1 MEFRF
6 TDEQRMIFDSAADV
20 LASVSDSSAVRHA
33 MRNDPFHDETVWRRL
48 CQELYWQA
56 LLIPEECGGLGLG
69 FVETVGVL
77 ERMGQRLFVS
87 PFFSSSVMATSLL
100 RLLPQTDRQASL
112 FNDLLE
118 GQCFSVAHTDAA
130 ASWSQVSASA
140 VADGQAFRLRGEY
153 RFVSFG
159 HVAQQLL
166 VVATIEDTQR
176 LGVFV
181 VDAQAQGVTVVRTP
195 TLDQT
200 RPMASVSLQD
210 VLIAETDCLSLDA
223 GEALIHWL
231 DLIRICLAADQ
242 VGGAQESL
250 DISVAY
256 VGERVQFGR
265 TIASFQAIKHKAAD
279 VMVKVEAARSL
290 LYYAACVADE
300 FVQGFSSADEL
311 LEAAAMVNASASE
324 AYFFAA
330 GSGIQM
336 HGGVGITEEY
346 DIQLYF
352 KRARSTERY
361 LGSPEASREKLAG
374 QLLDSR
380 AGVGG

>member
-6 TDEQRMIFDSAADV
+6 TDEQRMIFDSATDV
-20 LASVSDSSAVRHA
+20 LASVSDSAAVRRA
-33 MRNDPFHDETVWRRL
+33 MMNEPFYDEAVWTRL

-56 LLIPEECGGLGLG
+56 LLIPEASGGLGLG

-100 RLLPQTDRQASL
+100 RLMPATDRVSAL

-118 GQCFSVAHTDAA
+118 GQCVSVAHTDAA
-130 ASWSQVSASA
+130 PSWSQVSARA
-140 VADGQAFRLRGEY
+140 VTDGQAFRLTGEF

-159 HVAQQLL
+159 HAAQQLL
-166 VVATIEDTQR
+166 AVAEIDDTHR

-181 VDAQAQGVTVVRTP
+181 IDPQAQGVRVVRTP

-200 RPMASVSLQD
+200 RPMASVSLND
-210 VLIAETDCLSLDA
+210 VLIQEADCLSQDGA
-223 GEALIHWL
+223 EALANWL
-231 DLIRICLAADQ
+231 DLVRICLAADQ

-250 DISVAY
+250 DISVSY
-256 VGERVQFGR
+256 VSDRVQFGR

-300 FVQGFSSADEL
+300 FVQGFSSGDEL

-330 GSGIQM
+330 GSGIQL

-361 LGSPEASREKLAG
+361 LGSPEASRERLAT
-374 QLLDSR
+374 QLLDQI